1 MHYLLN
7 VVEQVGALTVVVRP
21 IFKTTRTLN
30 KAYLPLNFEE
40 SIKTAFF
47 FIIISLELF

>member
-21 IFKTTRTLN
+21 IFKITRSLN
-30 KAYLPLNFEE
+30 EAYLPLNFEE
-40 SIKTAFF
+40 SIKNAFF
-47 FIIISLELF
+47 NIIALELF